1 MRTSMGQRLGWLL
14 ASFGVLAALA
24 LGGFAYTAARDM
36 MQERAQNTLL
46 RTARVLSVQ
55 LQTGFDSVG
64 RDATVLA
71 YLVASQ
77 LPQSAQ
83 QGVSLPAP
91 TQQVLTDAF
100 RAMLQARP
108 AYTQIRYIA
117 LAQHGLEQV
126 RLQRAP
132 SGAIERTPDAQLQ
145 EKAHFPFVFET
156 ALLRSGAVYLSDFG
170 TNHEDPQP
178 PSDQALYSAAA
189 PVFQGGAVVGVLV
202 VRIDANTFL
211 ERISGGL
218 PQPYGLYLTNR
229 WGDYLVHPDRSKAFG
244 FERGDRV
251 LVQDE
256 FAGTAPLLDGS
267 GKEKIWVQTAP
278 DGAALALAFVR
289 VPYGST
295 EGGRFFLIGLS
306 EPMDAVNADV
316 RELGGDLGKMLA
328 VLALAALV
336 LAAWVSRI
344 VTSPLRQLT
353 RAAEAFSKGRAH
365 GALPVMRQ
373 DELGDLARGFSDMEE
388 QIQRQMY
395 ELNSSRDAMA
405 HLAHHDPLTG
415 LANRRLFEQNLEQA
429 LERAQRSGRALA
441 LVFVDL
447 DQFKSINDQLGHT
460 TGDAVLQAAAQA
472 IQGAVRQVDKV
483 ARLAGDE
490 FTVLCE
496 NVDNEEGALQ
506 VLDKLHQAFEQPLL
520 VQGHPMRIRA
530 SMGVSLFPRD
540 GDNARILL
548 ASADAAMYRAK
559 GLRSTW

>member
-1 MRTSMGQRLGWLL
+1 
-14 ASFGVLAALA
+14 
-24 LGGFAYTAARDM
+24 
-36 MQERAQNTLL
+36 
-46 RTARVLSVQ
+46 
-55 LQTGFDSVG
+55 
-64 RDATVLA
+64 
-71 YLVASQ
+71 
-77 LPQSAQ
+77 
-83 QGVSLPAP
+83 
-91 TQQVLTDAF
+91 
-100 RAMLQARP
+100 
-108 AYTQIRYIA
+108 
-117 LAQHGLEQV
+117 
-126 RLQRAP
+126 
-132 SGAIERTPDAQLQ
+132 
-145 EKAHFPFVFET
+145 
-156 ALLRSGAVYLSDFG
+156 
-170 TNHEDPQP
+170 
-178 PSDQALYSAAA
+178 
-189 PVFQGGAVVGVLV
+189 V
-202 VRIDANTFL
+202 VRIDANLFL
-211 ERISGGL
+211 ERISSGL
-218 PQPYGLYLTNR
+218 PQPYGFYLANR

-256 FAGTAPLLDGS
+256 FAGTARLLDGA
-267 GKEKIWVQTAP
+267 GQEKVWIHTAS
-278 DGAALALAFVR
+278 DGAALALAFVHL
-289 VPYGST
+289 PYGRT
-295 EGGRFFLIGLS
+295 EDGRFLLMGLS
-306 EPMDAVNADV
+306 EPMETVNADV

-353 RAAEAFSKGRAH
+353 RAAEAFSQGRAH

-415 LANRRLFEQNLEQA
+415 LANRRLFERNLEQA

-506 VLDKLHQAFEQPLL
+506 VLDKLHQAFEQPML
-520 VQGHPMRIRA
+520 VQGHPMRIQA

-540 GDNARILL
+540 GDNARTLL